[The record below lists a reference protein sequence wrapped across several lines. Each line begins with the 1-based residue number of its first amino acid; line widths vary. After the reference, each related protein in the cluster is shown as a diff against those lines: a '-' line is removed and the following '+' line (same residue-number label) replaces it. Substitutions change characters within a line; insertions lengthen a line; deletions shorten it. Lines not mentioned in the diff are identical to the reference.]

1 MQGGGFIRGNN
12 AYYFAVDNDPNVL
25 RSFKVMRVCH
35 NSDFGAL
42 YELALTCGGRR
53 PSSNTRIGG
62 VSVVD
67 NFAGM
72 SGSTVVLSINRP
84 LPSTSSNLVCLYN
97 LDAIDGRMQE
107 KFDSCS
113 RAVSGIE
120 QIELSWRSEEPLC
133 SRFSVSNDDINVNCC
148 VMLSLS

>member
-1 MQGGGFIRGNN
+1 
-12 AYYFAVDNDPNVL
+12 
-25 RSFKVMRVCH
+25 MRTPVS
-35 NSDFGAL
+35 NS
-42 YELALTCGGRR
+42 
-53 PSSNTRIGG
+53 RISG

-72 SGSTVVLSINRP
+72 SGPTVVLSINRP
-84 LPSTSSNLVCLYN
+84 LPSSQNVVCLYN

-120 QIELSWRSEEPLC
+120 QVELSWRSQEPLC
-133 SRFSVSNDDINVNCC
+133 SGFSVSNDDINVNFCF
-148 VMLSLS
+148 MLSSS